1 MERKQ
6 MLTRLE
12 TMWHHFQSW
21 NMLLQSLCSKWI
33 SWEHQGSQAGW
44 IPCGFPAEGK
54 GANVLTSFFSPRPSQ
69 SKHTHVKFSSVV
81 WLVLHG
87 LSRLPVLSGFSPEIN
102 LLGILFNQELLEER
116 PGYGY
121 DRNQTSSAFPGAE
134 RGKNFPS
141 RISSQGIT
149 ERPRVIEQQ
158 QRPEENSEAFFRTFR
173 KACFQSHRSW
183 PWLSPRCLCA
193 LREPHAFVPGSA
205 HSGWLL

>member
-1 MERKQ
+1 MNRMRDSGKHGEKADADAAGDH
-6 MLTRLE
+6 LTPL
-12 TMWHHFQSW
+12 SW
-21 NMLLQSLCSKWI
+21 LKYAIPVPVFEVNILGTL
-33 SWEHQGSQAGW
+33 GSQAGW
-44 IPCGFPAEGK
+44 IPCGFSAEGK

-81 WLVLHG
+81 WLVFHG
-87 LSRLPVLSGFSPEIN
+87 LSRSPVLSGFSPEIN

-173 KACFQSHRSW
+173 KACFQSHRS
-183 PWLSPRCLCA
+183 
-193 LREPHAFVPGSA
+193 
-205 HSGWLL
+205 